1 GHAIRVR
8 YPAMVL
14 ASRTAL
20 PQANIAVL
28 PAPALPRTGS
38 LLPNALP
45 DLLVADALQ
54 HPAAGA
60 HWLDVAHAL
69 AHRRKAYGR
78 APTLLIPG
86 NTPWQEQL
94 LATGIAAPVPKLE
107 GLDMKQA
114 LALAG
119 CAVAVSLDSNPDAS

>member
-1 GHAIRVR
+1 
-8 YPAMVL
+8 
-14 ASRTAL
+14 
-20 PQANIAVL
+20 
-28 PAPALPRTGS
+28 
-38 LLPNALP
+38 
-45 DLLVADALQ
+45 
-54 HPAAGA
+54 
-60 HWLDVAHAL
+60 L

-94 LATGIAAPVPKLE
+94 LATGIAAPVPKLD

-119 CAVAVSLDSNPDAS
+119 CAVAVSLDSNPDASWLAPVLAHHAGLPLYAPISAAALQAGAGYLSELSALAPWLRPS